1 MLALPVVFRKSA
13 STPVAVFSKPRML
26 LLSAKL
32 PVAVLLVPSVLLE
45 SALAPIAVFA
55 TPVVLFTSASSPKN
69 VLPPLRSQSCR
80 QTARACGGSTKQAST
95 NAVRNKP
102 CREGDPVIEFFVTE
116 VLVFIRR
123 IVPFPRLI
131 NCASVGLNGERS
143 CREKRPL
150 PDSGLGFLKFC
161 QQSRQLG
168 KTKIVIQTAESG
180 DAWQLLVCFAERNN
194 AVDCAG

>member
-1 MLALPVVFRKSA
+1 CCVDPGCCQKWHSHRWPCSSYRFCYGRAQKNPCPVLALPVVFRKSA

-150 PDSGLGFLKFC
+150 PDRKS
-161 QQSRQLG
+161 
-168 KTKIVIQTAESG
+168 V
-180 DAWQLLVCFAERNN
+180 V
-194 AVDCAG
+194 